1 MAVQTIKATIQMRCG
16 MEADLQPDKLVTG
29 EWAVAKDTRKVWMCF
44 RPGLVLRMATY
55 EAFEQDMLE
64 VQTILATCQDIQAAV
79 ERFMQLAQQHASQAE
94 EWSVTSKSWAVG
106 GTGTR
111 QGENTNNSQYWSQ
124 QSQNHSN
131 MSKSW
136 AIGEGNLR
144 PDEAVNSA
152 KYFADQAGKIVDAA
166 GSGGLIP
173 MGTVTFE
180 NLPTSGMKKG
190 WMYNISNDFTSDSR
204 FEDGGGIK
212 YNAGS
217 NVYYTAVGKWD
228 VLAGRQVS
236 GVKGSVETSYRT
248 GDVNITK
255 ANIGL
260 ENVPNVT
267 TNNQTPTFTQAST
280 RVNIASGE
288 KLSVIFGKLMK
299 WYADLKTVAFSG
311 SYTDLSNKPTIPTNM
326 TGATASAAGKAG
338 LAPAPGA
345 GKQNAYLRGDGTWV
359 APATTLA
366 GTVPGIPLDQTMGPE
381 ILNRLNAVNSNLSRK
396 IAEITPNK
404 YVSKIFFRKNGN
416 TVTILLE
423 KSTSEITLMN
433 ETMVI
438 GKVPEGF
445 RPLAYVSTML
455 LLTLNAVPAYFAISS
470 SGDISIRIRGNIKA
484 NIMLYAT
491 FTYVI

>member
-1 MAVQTIKATIQMRCG
+1 
-16 MEADLQPDKLVTG
+16 
-29 EWAVAKDTRKVWMCF
+29 MCF

-111 QGENTNNSQYWSQ
+111 QGKNTNNSQYWSQ

-204 FEDGGGIK
+204 FEDG
-212 YNAGS
+212 
-217 NVYYTAVGKWD
+217 
-228 VLAGRQVS
+228 
-236 GVKGSVETSYRT
+236 E
-248 GDVNITK
+248 
-255 ANIGL
+255 
-260 ENVPNVT
+260 E
-267 TNNQTPTFTQAST
+267 
-280 RVNIASGE
+280 
-288 KLSVIFGKLMK
+288 
-299 WYADLKTVAFSG
+299 
-311 SYTDLSNKPTIPTNM
+311 
-326 TGATASAAGKAG
+326 
-338 LAPAPGA
+338 
-345 GKQNAYLRGDGTWV
+345 
-359 APATTLA
+359 
-366 GTVPGIPLDQTMGPE
+366 
-381 ILNRLNAVNSNLSRK
+381 
-396 IAEITPNK
+396 
-404 YVSKIFFRKNGN
+404 
-416 TVTILLE
+416 
-423 KSTSEITLMN
+423 
-433 ETMVI
+433 
-438 GKVPEGF
+438 
-445 RPLAYVSTML
+445 
-455 LLTLNAVPAYFAISS
+455 
-470 SGDISIRIRGNIKA
+470 
-484 NIMLYAT
+484 
-491 FTYVI
+491 